1 MTWRVGLRLDDPQ
14 PKGRSDLIVGES
26 IEFRWGSFEREK
38 DTEGVQLTFFFF
50 DYLLNTFFGS
60 GTMYDLFIF
69 LFIFCYGLG

>member
-38 DTEGVQLTFFFF
+38 DTEGVQLTFFF
-50 DYLLNTFFGS
+50 GS

>member
-38 DTEGVQLTFFFF
+38 DTEGVQLTFI
-50 DYLLNTFFGS
+50 FGS